1 MKYIKRFNEELSPW
15 TYRKAATNLVKK
27 GSYHS
32 KERAPKMLDYADLL
46 EWKENK
52 KRSQDFGVI
61 RLELG
66 TGINEF
72 EAKNFNIEEKPNY
85 VGEFHPYISIGI
97 DMLND
102 HLDYTNTYEDTFFL
116 NIFVN
121 AVVTTEEG
129 LNEMNKSISNFNK
142 KFHNDRSTYREG
154 GKVFMAY
161 VDIKITLKDGS
172 FEIAPLNFYENDD
185 TQCGKIQI
193 LDRRSSGIIRNA
205 LIKEFDAD
213 DEYTIQFDGDKHT
226 FTGPREAIDAM
237 FARYGIS
244 SEYGI
249 SYDDIYD
256 VIKSTPAN
264 TFTL

>member
-1 MKYIKRFNEELSPW
+1 MKHIKKFNEELNPW
-15 TYRKAATNLVKK
+15 TYKRAATNLAKK

-32 KERAPKMLDYADLL
+32 KERAPRMLDYADLL

-52 KRSQDFGVI
+52 KRSQDSGVI

-66 TGINEF
+66 TFINDYQ
-72 EAKNFNIEEKPNY
+72 AKDYDIEQQPNY
-85 VGEFHPYISIGI
+85 VGEFHPYVSIGL
-97 DMLND
+97 DMFND
-102 HLDYTNTYEDTFFL
+102 NLDGLDVQVDDEIFL

-142 KFHNDRSTYREG
+142 NKVRYREG

-161 VDIKITLKDGS
+161 SDIKITLKDGS

-205 LIKEFDAD
+205 LIKEFNAD
-213 DEYTIQFDGDKHT
+213 DEYTIQFGEDKHT
-226 FTGPREAIDAM
+226 FAGPREAIDAM

-249 SYDDIYD
+249 SYDDIYE
-256 VIKSTPAN
+256 VIKNTPAN